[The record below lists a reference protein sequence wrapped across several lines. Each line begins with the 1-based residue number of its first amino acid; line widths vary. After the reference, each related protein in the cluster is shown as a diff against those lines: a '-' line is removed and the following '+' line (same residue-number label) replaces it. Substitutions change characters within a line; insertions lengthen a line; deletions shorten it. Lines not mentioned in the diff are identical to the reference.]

1 MGVRVRLPPRKT
13 ATQKLMHSIARNHQV
28 LGVNREVESMSWQEE
43 LKLELHPNQRQKR
56 RLMESSIESGA
67 QA

>member
-1 MGVRVRLPPRKT
+1 MRVRLPHRRA
-13 ATQKLMHSIARNHQV
+13 ATQKLMHSGARNHQV

-56 RLMESSIESGA
+56 RLMESSIESRA
-67 QA
+67 LA